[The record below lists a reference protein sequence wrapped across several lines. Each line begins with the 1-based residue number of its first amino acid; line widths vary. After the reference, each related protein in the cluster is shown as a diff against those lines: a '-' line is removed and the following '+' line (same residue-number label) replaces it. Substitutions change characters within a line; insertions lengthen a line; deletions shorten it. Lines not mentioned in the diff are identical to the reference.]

1 MGVVKLELPRPSV
14 HYVTEEPLLAVTD
27 MQLQSNLT
35 CPKCSHQAVE
45 TMPTDA
51 CQFFYDCKGC
61 GERLIMPRGR
71 LLRVLLLR
79 VGAVPA
85 DTEQLALLCKRE
97 APRRYRA
104 QEHSERDVLPVEH
117 NSSGSTPRR

>member
-1 MGVVKLELPRPSV
+1 
-14 HYVTEEPLLAVTD
+14 
-27 MQLQSNLT
+27 
-35 CPKCSHQAVE
+35 
-45 TMPTDA
+45 MPTDA

-117 NSSGSTPRR
+117 NSSGSTPRRAPGRRHLIVTKLLSSGNISPSPDLGSQEGY